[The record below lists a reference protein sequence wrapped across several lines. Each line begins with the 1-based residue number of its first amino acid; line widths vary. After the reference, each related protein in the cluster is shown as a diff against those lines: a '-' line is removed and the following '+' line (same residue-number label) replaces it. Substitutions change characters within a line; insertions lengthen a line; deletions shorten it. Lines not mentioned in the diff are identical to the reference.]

1 MFTNF
6 KKGGTLMALQ
16 LMKLLVTATT
26 TTDTTPA
33 PVKFFHVTTAETAAG
48 TTLSIDAADF
58 FDDLGNAVVTLPT
71 LATNNSYFNVNINGV
86 LQMQDISTYIPG
98 ATGVG
103 SLDIEVPAAGEPI
116 LANTP
121 IVLEI
126 VNFVPVSTTT
136 VET

>member
-1 MFTNF
+1 
-6 KKGGTLMALQ
+6 MALQ
-16 LMKLLVTATT
+16 LMKILVTASTT
-26 TTDTTPA
+26 TNTAPA
-33 PVKFFHVTTAETAAG
+33 PVKFFYVTTAETAGG

-71 LATNNSYFNVNINGV
+71 PAANNSYFNVNINGV

-103 SLDIEVPAAGEPI
+103 SLDIEVPAGDPI
-116 LANTP
+116 LASTP

>member
-1 MFTNF
+1 
-6 KKGGTLMALQ
+6 MALQ

-26 TTDTTPA
+26 TTDTAPT

-71 LATNNSYFNVNINGV
+71 PATGNSYFNVTINGV

-98 ATGVG
+98 ATTVG
-103 SLDIEVPAAGEPI
+103 SLDIEVPAGDPI
-116 LANTP
+116 PANTP

-136 VET
+136 VTT